1 MSERPAILNAVE
13 KLGYRVTAGDVA
25 VQSGLEIEMA
35 QKGLLAL
42 ASDAGG
48 HLQVSE
54 TGEIVYLFPA
64 SVRTILLNKFWRL
77 RVTQT
82 LGKIWQVSFYLIRI
96 SFGVILVASIVL
108 MVVAIVAIIFISINA
123 QQKDEND
130 KSNDDGLDIFWRSN
144 SFFNIWNFWYV
155 FDFSDDRRG
164 YRSKA
169 KQHKKGKSGKK
180 DQSDSNLNFL
190 EAIFSF
196 LFGDGNPNVDLEERR
211 WQGVGSIIRNHD
223 GAIVAEQLAP
233 YLDLSSNPL
242 DSEDYMLPVL
252 IRFNGYPEVS
262 AEGGIVYYFPELQ
275 VMAKEAEDR
284 DVPPYL
290 KESLWR
296 FSQAGGGQLAIA
308 IGLGCFNLGLAVVLG
323 ILLQGDIGAELGGYL
338 GFVQS
343 IYWILL
349 IYALGFLGIP
359 AVRFWVLKARN
370 LQVRSR
376 NQQREAQANILSD
389 PTPELTQKLHYARQF
404 AARKVITDKDITYS
418 TEEDLL
424 DQEVSRADQVD
435 RDWEK
440 RLSNG

>member
-42 ASDAGG
+42 ASDASG

-211 WQGVGSIIRNHD
+211 WQGIGSIIRNHD

-233 YLDLSSNPL
+233 YLDLSSNPV

-252 IRFNGYPEVS
+252 I
-262 AEGGIVYYFPELQ
+262 
-275 VMAKEAEDR
+275 DR
-284 DVPPYL
+284 
-290 KESLWR
+290 KS
-296 FSQAGGGQLAIA
+296 
-308 IGLGCFNLGLAVVLG
+308 VV
-323 ILLQGDIGAELGGYL
+323 
-338 GFVQS
+338 
-343 IYWILL
+343 
-349 IYALGFLGIP
+349 
-359 AVRFWVLKARN
+359 
-370 LQVRSR
+370 
-376 NQQREAQANILSD
+376 
-389 PTPELTQKLHYARQF
+389 
-404 AARKVITDKDITYS
+404 
-418 TEEDLL
+418 
-424 DQEVSRADQVD
+424 
-435 RDWEK
+435 
-440 RLSNG
+440 